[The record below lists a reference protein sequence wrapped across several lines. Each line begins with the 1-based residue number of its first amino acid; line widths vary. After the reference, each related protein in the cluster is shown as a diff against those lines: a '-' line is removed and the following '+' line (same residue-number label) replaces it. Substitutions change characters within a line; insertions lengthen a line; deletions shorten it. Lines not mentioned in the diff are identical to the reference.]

1 MNSHFAPARFAVLLA
16 LVGAVQAVAADAP
29 QRPGAELVNLAA
41 GAVVRA
47 RTSLELP
54 PLWSKEYLTAGV
66 RVVGGYCSRSTTTMA
81 KPTPPDAGRGAVD
94 EWVEIDLGADKSFSQ
109 LRLCPVWL
117 HSTSG
122 SGAPS
127 FPVDYTIS
135 VKPDGGA
142 YVLAKT
148 VNGQVNPG
156 TAPVTLP
163 LGPQRARL
171 VKIAVSRVSGRAW
184 GDAQDLLRLAEVEVL
199 GPAPAASAAAVAAK
213 LPEPYWRLQTD
224 DTAITV
230 AVIGNRPMIVALEP
244 AAGGWN
250 WIKSPLA
257 ATAFP
262 TNVNLYRL
270 PNMTQPVFG
279 GSVTWKFKGAVV
291 DGGQGTKLTLR
302 FGCDVPE
309 LELRPPGG
317 RPRGAVPSS
326 TR

>member
-1 MNSHFAPARFAVLLA
+1 MGRDRFRGPIKASANCGSARC
-16 LVGAVQAVAADAP
+16 GSIP
-29 QRPGAELVNLAA
+29 PLAA
-41 GAVVRA
+41 VR
-47 RTSLELP
+47 
-54 PLWSKEYLTAGV
+54 
-66 RVVGGYCSRSTTTMA
+66 
-81 KPTPPDAGRGAVD
+81 
-94 EWVEIDLGADKSFSQ
+94 
-109 LRLCPVWL
+109 
-117 HSTSG
+117 
-122 SGAPS
+122 PS

-199 GPAPAASAAAVAAK
+199 GPPPAASAAAVAAK

-244 AAGGWN
+244 ARGGVELDQIAAGSHGVSHQRQSL
-250 WIKSPLA
+250 SPAEHDA
-257 ATAFP
+257 ACLWRFRD
-262 TNVNLYRL
+262 VE
-270 PNMTQPVFG
+270 V
-279 GSVTWKFKGAVV
+279 
-291 DGGQGTKLTLR
+291 QGC
-302 FGCDVPE
+302 GC
-309 LELRPPGG
+309 
-317 RPRGAVPSS
+317 
-326 TR
+326 